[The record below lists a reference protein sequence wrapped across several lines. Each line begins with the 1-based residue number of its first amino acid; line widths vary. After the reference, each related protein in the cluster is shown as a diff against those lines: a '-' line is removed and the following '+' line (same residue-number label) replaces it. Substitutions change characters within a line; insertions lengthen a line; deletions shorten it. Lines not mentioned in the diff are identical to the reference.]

1 MRWAGHL
8 RGATRDSVIPTADQ
22 HESVIQTMSE
32 SETGEGFFGGGERSF
47 IDRLS
52 DAAAVESVY
61 GDPVTVGEKTVVPVA
76 RVAFGFG
83 GGAESGTA
91 DGDEAHDEQG
101 DEGWGGGGGVRAS
114 PVGVLEVTEAET
126 RWVRFEEGR
135 ENAKWLALGLFVGL
149 LLGRRGVRRA
159 KKRAM
164 RKAER
169 KSQ

>member
-1 MRWAGHL
+1 MR
-8 RGATRDSVIPTADQ
+8 
-22 HESVIQTMSE
+22 E
-32 SETGEGFFGGGERSF
+32 SEASEGFFGGSERDF

-83 GGAESGTA
+83 GGAGPGTG
-91 DGDEAHDEQG
+91 DGDGAHDAQG
-101 DEGWGGGGGVRAS
+101 GEGWGGGGGVRAS

-149 LLGRRGVRRA
+149 LLGRRRVRRA
-159 KKRAM
+159 KKRAI
-164 RKAER
+164 RNAE
-169 KSQ
+169 QNQG